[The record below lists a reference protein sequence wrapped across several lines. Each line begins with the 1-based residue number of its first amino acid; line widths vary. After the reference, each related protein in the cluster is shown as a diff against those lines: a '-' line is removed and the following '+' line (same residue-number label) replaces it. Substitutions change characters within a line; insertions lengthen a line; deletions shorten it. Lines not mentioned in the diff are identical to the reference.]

1 MEIKHDL
8 LPTQKSRS
16 HNLKAAIDIYPI
28 ATELYE
34 ELNKIEIIER
44 MKAIPQLGVIKVK
57 KKLKKS
63 RYDYV
68 MLQLYLHQLIKN
80 NIQTSLKLTYNNYI
94 KEKEFNKDVPCIN
107 KNFKPSLGDIMQII
121 SIVYNIGHFYNT
133 FTASRAVTMMASQD
147 TFKNMVLKASDDT
160 NYQTAVNNFLVD
172 KNYQRFHL
180 TNSLLILEHCNP
192 DLSSVKL
199 AKELLYAYL
208 NETNLPED
216 SKLRY
221 AFDLFRKVRTLSYMA
236 YDLQI
241 ANTPITID
249 IANQEAIN
257 ALLKEWLSEYNN
269 SISSN
274 HLVDSISKL
283 LDDTVYNENSN
294 AICYYKI
301 SRKIVSKLKAVPSF
315 ENADYYSDFFIDKDN
330 LLNANYP
337 HRRDYAET
345 QILKLTFAYED
356 RNISSYLLEDLERL
370 NNTRVGYYDR
380 HSGEQ
385 TIVVSIKDSCDYNQK
400 VLAAL
405 KVVKTTVSAIR
416 KVNGISPCDSKFILC
431 TKFLLFYL
439 FKENPVIIKPTL
451 DDKKCVFCTRGKNS
465 RIKEINTL
473 LKEYTGSDDQKHE
486 TNFMMDILNVDTIN
500 DTSITI
506 PASILVYEKDA
517 VGRKLCELDGM
528 IIHPMRNKEQIIFLE
543 AKNTTNKPAYGKK
556 CLKEKFDTLQIAYNP
571 ESIEIINHDALMKYT
586 ISTTRI
592 TGGLF

>member
-57 KKLKKS
+57 KKLNKS

-147 TFKNMVLKASDDT
+147 ITFKNMVLKASDDT
-160 NYQTAVNNFLVD
+160 NYQTAVNNLLVD

-221 AFDLFRKVRTLSYMA
+221 AFDVFRKVRTLSYMA

-241 ANTPITID
+241 ANTPIKID

-301 SRKIVSKLKAVPSF
+301 SRKIVSKLEAVPSF

-345 QILKLTFAYED
+345 QVLKLTFAYED

-586 ISTTRI
+586 I
-592 TGGLF
+592 

>member
-57 KKLKKS
+57 KKLNKS

-147 TFKNMVLKASDDT
+147 ITFKNMVLKASDDT
-160 NYQTAVNNFLVD
+160 NYQTAVNNLLVD

-221 AFDLFRKVRTLSYMA
+221 AFDVFRKVRTLSYMA

-301 SRKIVSKLKAVPSF
+301 SRKIVSKLEAVPSF

-506 PASILVYEKDA
+506 LASILVYEKDA

-586 ISTTRI
+586 I
-592 TGGLF
+592 

>member
-57 KKLKKS
+57 KKLNKS

-147 TFKNMVLKASDDT
+147 ITFKNMVLKASDDT
-160 NYQTAVNNFLVD
+160 NYQTAVNNLLVD

-221 AFDLFRKVRTLSYMA
+221 AFDVFRKVRTLSYMA

-301 SRKIVSKLKAVPSF
+301 SRKIVSKLEAVPSF

-528 IIHPMRNKEQIIFLE
+528 IIHPMRNKNQIIFLE

-571 ESIEIINHDALMKYT
+571 ESIEIINHDALMKHT
-586 ISTTRI
+586 I
-592 TGGLF
+592 

>member
-8 LPTQKSRS
+8 LPVQKSRS
-16 HNLKAAIDIYPI
+16 HNLKVAIDVYPI

-34 ELNKIEIIER
+34 ELNRIGIIER

-57 KKLKKS
+57 KKLNKS

-80 NIQTSLKLTYNNYI
+80 NIQPSLKLTYNNYI
-94 KEKEFNKDVPCIN
+94 KEKEFNKEVSSID
-107 KNFKPSLGDIMQII
+107 KNFRPSLGDIMQMMSII
-121 SIVYNIGHFYNT
+121 YNIGHFHNT

-147 TFKNMVLKASDDT
+147 IVFKNMVLNASHDT
-160 NYQTAVNNFLVD
+160 NYQTAVSDLLED

-180 TNSLLILEHCNP
+180 TNSLLILEHCNAE
-192 DLSSVKL
+192 LSSVKF

-208 NETNLPED
+208 NESNLPED
-216 SKLRY
+216 SKLKY
-221 AFDLFRKVRTLSYMA
+221 AFDVFRKVRTLSYMA

-241 ANTPITID
+241 ANTPIMID
-249 IANQEAIN
+249 IANRKAIN

-274 HLVDSISKL
+274 HLVNSISKL

-301 SRKIVSKLKAVPSF
+301 SRKIVSKLEAVSSF
-315 ENADYYSDFFIDKDN
+315 DNANYYSDFFLNKDS
-330 LLNANYP
+330 LLNSNYS
-337 HRRDYAET
+337 HRRDYTET
-345 QILKLTFAYED
+345 QILKLTFSHED
-356 RNISSYLLEDLERL
+356 RNTSYCLLEDLERL

-385 TIVVSIKDSCDYNQK
+385 TIVISIKDSCNNNQK

-405 KVVKTTVSAIR
+405 KVVKTTISAIR
-416 KVNGISPCDSKFILC
+416 KINGISPCDSKFILC

-451 DDKKCVFCTRGKNS
+451 DEKKCVFCTRGKNS

-486 TNFMMDILNVDTIN
+486 TNFMMDILSEDTIN

-506 PASILVYEKDA
+506 PASILVYEKDS

-543 AKNTTNKPAYGKK
+543 AKNTTNKPTNGKK
-556 CLKEKFDTLQIAYNP
+556 CLKEKFDTLQIAYTP
-571 ESIEIINHDALMKYT
+571 ESIKIINHDALMKYT
-586 ISTTRI
+586 I
-592 TGGLF
+592 

>member
-57 KKLKKS
+57 KKLNKS

-147 TFKNMVLKASDDT
+147 ITFKNMVLKASDDT
-160 NYQTAVNNFLVD
+160 NYQTAVNNLLVD

-221 AFDLFRKVRTLSYMA
+221 AFDVFRKVRTLSYMA

-301 SRKIVSKLKAVPSF
+301 SRKIVSKLEAVPSF

-337 HRRDYAET
+337 HRRDYAEA

-586 ISTTRI
+586 I
-592 TGGLF
+592 

>member
-8 LPTQKSRS
+8 LPVQKSRK
-16 HNLKAAIDIYPI
+16 HNLKVTIDIYPI
-28 ATELYE
+28 ATELYR
-34 ELNKIEIIER
+34 ELNRIGIIER
-44 MKAIPQLGVIKVK
+44 IKSIPQLGVIKVK
-57 KKLKKS
+57 KKLNKS

-80 NIQTSLKLTYNNYI
+80 NIQPSLKLTYNNYI
-94 KEKEFNKDVPCIN
+94 KEKEFNKEIPYIN
-107 KNFKPSLGDIMQII
+107 KAFNPSLGDVMQMM

-133 FTASRAVTMMASQD
+133 FTASRAVTMMATKD
-147 TFKNMVLKASDDT
+147 ITFKNMVINASIDT
-160 NYQTAVNNFLVD
+160 DYQTAVNDLLVD

-180 TNSLLILEHCNP
+180 TNSLLILEHCNTE
-192 DLSSVKL
+192 LSSVRF
-199 AKELLYAYL
+199 AKELLYTYL
-208 NETNLPED
+208 NERNLPED

-221 AFDLFRKVRTLSYMA
+221 AFDVFRKVRTLSYMA

-249 IANQEAIN
+249 IANKEAIN
-257 ALLKEWLSEYNN
+257 TLLKEWLSEYNN
-269 SISSN
+269 STSSN

-301 SRKIVSKLKAVPSF
+301 SRKIVSKLEAVPSF
-315 ENADYYSDFFIDKDN
+315 QNTDYYSDFFIDEDN
-330 LLNANYP
+330 LLNSNYP

-345 QILKLTFAYED
+345 QILKLTFSYED

-380 HSGEQ
+380 HSGQQ

-400 VLAAL
+400 VTAAL
-405 KVVKTTVSAIR
+405 KVVKVTIGAIR
-416 KVNGISPCDSKFILC
+416 KVTGISPCDSRFILC
-431 TKFLLFYL
+431 AKFLLFYL
-439 FKENPVIIKPTL
+439 FKENPVVIKPTL

-473 LKEYTGSDDQKHE
+473 LKRYTGSDDQKHE
-486 TNFMMDILNVDTIN
+486 TNFMLDILKEDKIN

-506 PASILVYEKDA
+506 PASILIYEKDA
-517 VGRKLCELDGM
+517 IGRKLCELDGM
-528 IIHPMRNKEQIIFLE
+528 IIHPMRNREQIIFLE

-556 CLKEKFDTLQIAYNP
+556 CLKEKFDTLKISYSP
-571 ESIEIINHDALMKYT
+571 DDIKIVNHDAIMKYNV
-586 ISTTRI
+586 
-592 TGGLF
+592 

>member
-57 KKLKKS
+57 KKLNKS

-147 TFKNMVLKASDDT
+147 ITFKNMVLKASDDT
-160 NYQTAVNNFLVD
+160 NYQTAVNNLLVD

-221 AFDLFRKVRTLSYMA
+221 AFDVFRKVRTLSYMA

-301 SRKIVSKLKAVPSF
+301 SRKIVSKLEAVPSF

-586 ISTTRI
+586 I
-592 TGGLF
+592 

>member
-57 KKLKKS
+57 KKLHKS

-80 NIQTSLKLTYNNYI
+80 NIQPSLKLTYNNYI
-94 KEKEFNKDVPCIN
+94 KEKEFNKEVSYIN
-107 KNFKPSLGDIMQII
+107 KDFKPSLGDLMQIM

-133 FTASRAVTMMASQD
+133 FTASRAVTMMAAQD
-147 TFKNMVLKASDDT
+147 ITFKNMVINASKDT
-160 NYQTAVNNFLVD
+160 DYQAVVNNLLVD
-172 KNYQRFHL
+172 QNYQRFHL
-180 TNSLLILEHCNP
+180 TNSLLILEHCNTE
-192 DLSSVKL
+192 LSSVKF

-208 NETNLPED
+208 NERNLPED

-221 AFDLFRKVRTLSYMA
+221 AFDVFRKVRTLSYMA

-249 IANQEAIN
+249 IANQKAIN
-257 ALLKEWLSEYNN
+257 VLLKEWLSEYNN

-301 SRKIVSKLKAVPSF
+301 SKKIVSKLEAMPSF

-330 LLNANYP
+330 LLNSNYP
-337 HRRDYAET
+337 HRRDYVET
-345 QILKLTFAYED
+345 QILKLTFSYED
-356 RNISSYLLEDLERL
+356 RSISSYLLEDLERL

-400 VLAAL
+400 ITAAL
-405 KVVKTTVSAIR
+405 KVVKVTINAIR
-416 KVNGISPCDSKFILC
+416 KVTGISPCDSRFILC
-431 TKFLLFYL
+431 AKFLLFYL
-439 FKENPVIIKPTL
+439 FKENPVVIKPTL

-465 RIKEINTL
+465 RIKEINAL
-473 LKEYTGSDDQKHE
+473 LKEYTGTDDQRHE
-486 TNFMMDILNVDTIN
+486 TNFMLDILNEDIIN

-517 VGRKLCELDGM
+517 VGRKLCELDGI
-528 IIHPMRNKEQIIFLE
+528 IIHPMRNKNQIIFIE

-556 CLKEKFDTLQIAYNP
+556 CLKEKFDTLRIAYTP

-586 ISTTRI
+586 I
-592 TGGLF
+592 

>member
-8 LPTQKSRS
+8 LPAQKSRK
-16 HNLKAAIDIYPI
+16 HNLKVAIDIYPI
-28 ATELYE
+28 ATELYG
-34 ELNKIEIIER
+34 ELNRIGIIER
-44 MKAIPQLGVIKVK
+44 IKAIPQLGVIKVK
-57 KKLKKS
+57 KKLHKS

-80 NIQTSLKLTYNNYI
+80 NIQPSLKLTYNNYI
-94 KEKEFNKDVPCIN
+94 KEKEFNKEVSYIN
-107 KNFKPSLGDIMQII
+107 KDFKPSLGDLMQIM

-133 FTASRAVTMMASQD
+133 FTASRAVTMMAAQD
-147 TFKNMVLKASDDT
+147 TTFKNMVINASKDT
-160 NYQTAVNNFLVD
+160 DYQAVVNNLLVD
-172 KNYQRFHL
+172 QNYQRFHL
-180 TNSLLILEHCNP
+180 TNSLLILEHCNTE
-192 DLSSVKL
+192 LSSVKF

-208 NETNLPED
+208 NESNPPED

-221 AFDLFRKVRTLSYMA
+221 AFDVFRKVRTLSYMA

-249 IANQEAIN
+249 IANQKAIN
-257 ALLKEWLSEYNN
+257 VLLKEWLSEYNN

-301 SRKIVSKLKAVPSF
+301 SKKIVSKLEAMPSF

-330 LLNANYP
+330 LLNSNYP
-337 HRRDYAET
+337 HRRDYVET
-345 QILKLTFAYED
+345 QILKLTFSYED
-356 RNISSYLLEDLERL
+356 RSISSYLLEDLERL

-385 TIVVSIKDSCDYNQK
+385 TIVVSIKASCHNNQK
-400 VLAAL
+400 VTAAL
-405 KVVKTTVSAIR
+405 KVLKTLVSAIR
-416 KVNGISPCDSKFILC
+416 KVNNPSTCDSRFILC
-431 TKFLLFYL
+431 AKFLLFYL
-439 FKENPVIIKPTL
+439 FKENPVVIQPSL

-465 RIKEINTL
+465 RIKEIDNL
-473 LKEYTGSDDQKHE
+473 LKEYTVSDDQKHE
-486 TNFMMDILNVDTIN
+486 TDFMLDVLKEDTIN

-506 PASILVYEKDA
+506 PASILVYEKDEVA
-517 VGRKLCELDGM
+517 RKLCELDGM

-556 CLKEKFDTLQIAYNP
+556 CLKEKFETLQISH
-571 ESIEIINHDALMKYT
+571 SIDDIKIINYDAIMKYT
-586 ISTTRI
+586 I
-592 TGGLF
+592 

>member
-57 KKLKKS
+57 KKLNKS

-147 TFKNMVLKASDDT
+147 ITFKNMVLKASDDT
-160 NYQTAVNNFLVD
+160 NYQTAVNNLLVD

-221 AFDLFRKVRTLSYMA
+221 AFDVFRKVRTLSYMA

-301 SRKIVSKLKAVPSF
+301 SRKIVSKLEAVPSF

-571 ESIEIINHDALMKYT
+571 ESIEIINHDALMKHT
-586 ISTTRI
+586 I
-592 TGGLF
+592 

>member
-57 KKLKKS
+57 KKLNKS

-147 TFKNMVLKASDDT
+147 ITFKNMVLKASDDT
-160 NYQTAVNNFLVD
+160 NYQTAVNNLLVD

-221 AFDLFRKVRTLSYMA
+221 AFDVFRKVRTLSYMA

-301 SRKIVSKLKAVPSF
+301 SRKIVSKLEAVPSF

-571 ESIEIINHDALMKYT
+571 ESIGAMKK
-586 ISTTRI
+586 S
-592 TGGLF
+592 L

>member
-8 LPTQKSRS
+8 LPAQKSRK
-16 HNLKAAIDIYPI
+16 HNLKVAIDIYPI

-34 ELNKIEIIER
+34 ELNRIGIIER
-44 MKAIPQLGVIKVK
+44 IKAIPQLGVIKVK
-57 KKLKKS
+57 KKLHKS

-80 NIQTSLKLTYNNYI
+80 NIQPSLKLTYNNYI
-94 KEKEFNKDVPCIN
+94 KEKEFNKEVSYIN
-107 KNFKPSLGDIMQII
+107 KDFKPSLGDLMQIM

-133 FTASRAVTMMASQD
+133 FTASRAVTMMATQD
-147 TFKNMVLKASDDT
+147 TTFKNMVINASKDT
-160 NYQTAVNNFLVD
+160 DYQAVVNNLLVD
-172 KNYQRFHL
+172 QNYQRFHL
-180 TNSLLILEHCNP
+180 TNSLLILEHCNTE
-192 DLSSVKL
+192 LSSVKF

-208 NETNLPED
+208 NESNPPEN

-221 AFDLFRKVRTLSYMA
+221 AFDVFRKVRTLSYMA

-249 IANQEAIN
+249 IANQKAIN
-257 ALLKEWLSEYNN
+257 VLLKEWLSEYNN

-301 SRKIVSKLKAVPSF
+301 SKKIVSKLEAMPSF

-330 LLNANYP
+330 LLNSNYP
-337 HRRDYAET
+337 HRRDYVET
-345 QILKLTFAYED
+345 QILKLTFSYED
-356 RNISSYLLEDLERL
+356 RSISSYLLEDLERL

-400 VLAAL
+400 ITAAL
-405 KVVKTTVSAIR
+405 KVVKVTINAIR
-416 KVNGISPCDSKFILC
+416 KVTGISPCDSRFILC
-431 TKFLLFYL
+431 AKFLLFYL
-439 FKENPVIIKPTL
+439 FKENPVVIKPTL

-465 RIKEINTL
+465 RIKEINAL
-473 LKEYTGSDDQKHE
+473 LKEYTGTDDQRHE
-486 TNFMMDILNVDTIN
+486 TNFMLDILNEDIIN

-517 VGRKLCELDGM
+517 VGRKLCELDGI
-528 IIHPMRNKEQIIFLE
+528 IIHPMRNKNQIIFIE

-556 CLKEKFDTLQIAYNP
+556 CLKEKFDTLRIAYTP

-586 ISTTRI
+586 I
-592 TGGLF
+592 